1 MDEQIKD
8 FGRQLVWRP
17 EIINHEQLEKRTKF
31 IVCGM
36 GGSALSASLLRV
48 AEPKLDLLIHR
59 DYGLPHVPDYFLN
72 ESLVILSSY
81 SGNTAEVLDAG
92 REALELGLHLAVVAS
107 GGKLLDWAKQNNLP
121 YVVLP
126 SGSQPRMA
134 LGYFCKALT
143 ALLNDNDLSITLS
156 TTTIFPMSFAVTG
169 EDLANKLRNKIPVI
183 YSSTP
188 NYPLAYHWKIS
199 LNETAKVPAFAN
211 AFPEL
216 NHNEMQGQFGRD
228 QFSFIFLRDDRHDP
242 RIEDRLDKLKLLYER
257 AGLEVE
263 VIQITGVTVWE
274 KIFHSVV
281 LAGWTALHLAQIR
294 GVDPES
300 VPLIEE
306 FKKSLA

>member
-8 FGRQLVWRP
+8 LGKQLVWRP
-17 EIINHEQLEKRTKF
+17 EIINREQLETRTKF

-36 GGSALSASLLRV
+36 GGSALSASMLKV

-59 DYGLPHVPDYFLN
+59 DYGLPRVPDHFLN

-92 REALELGLHLAVVAS
+92 RESLELGLHLAVVTS

-121 YVVLP
+121 YIVLP
-126 SGSQPRMA
+126 ADSQPRMA
-134 LGYFCKALT
+134 LGYFCKAL
-143 ALLNDNDLSITLS
+143 AILLGDSNLLATLGTTMIPS
-156 TTTIFPMSFAVTG
+156 TLLVATG
-169 EDLANKLRNKIPVI
+169 ETLANKLRNKIPVI
-183 YSSTP
+183 YSSTS

-199 LNETAKVPAFAN
+199 LNETAKVSAFAN

-216 NHNEMQGQFGRD
+216 NHNEMQSQFDPD
-228 QFSFIFLRDDRHDP
+228 QFIFIFLRDDSDDP

-263 VIQITGVTVWE
+263 MVQITGATVWG
-274 KIFHSVV
+274 KIFHSVI
-281 LAGWTALHLAQIR
+281 LAEWTALHLAR
-294 GVDPES
+294 MHDVDPES